1 MISTRHVIFISV
13 GFLAGCSSN
22 PVNLVPGAPPPAA
35 GSFVFTETNAT
46 SGNAVLAYSR
56 AASGQLTSSGVVSTG
71 GTGVGLPSSGL
82 PFPIGGAT
90 GAVAISPNG
99 LTLYAVDAGSDD
111 VAAYSLSS
119 NGTLTL
125 LGRYPTNGTSPASIT
140 IDPQDRYLYVLNSGS
155 LPSGKNAPGNIS
167 GFTIA
172 SSGVLS
178 TLPGSTQP
186 LSSSSAYVDPSEVRF
201 SRDGSYLV
209 ATEKATA
216 LIDIFPVNAGLAGS
230 PVSRPSTGKI
240 PFGFEFTPSGTLV
253 VTNAESASDPAAATV
268 SSYASS
274 AAGTLNVIS
283 GQVPD
288 DQGAAC
294 WVAVTSNGGYA
305 YVTNTGSGSISGY
318 AIANGTLKLLTPGGM
333 TAAQPSTTGPIDDAI
348 TPDDH
353 YLYVLDSMAGKAP
366 GTIAG
371 FAIAANGSLTS
382 VPTGVSGLQ
391 PGSIGLAVR

>member
-1 MISTRHVIFISV
+1 
-13 GFLAGCSSN
+13 L
-22 PVNLVPGAPPPAA
+22 
-35 GSFVFTETNAT
+35 
-46 SGNAVLAYSR
+46 
-56 AASGQLTSSGVVSTG
+56 GVVSTG

-90 GAVAISPNG
+90 GAVAVSPNG
-99 LTLYAVDAGSDD
+99 LNLYAVDAGSDD

-155 LPSGKNAPGNIS
+155 LPSGDNAPGNIS

-172 SSGVLS
+172 SNGALS

-186 LSSSSAYVDPSEVRF
+186 LSSSSAYVDPAEVRF

-216 LIDIFPVNAGLAGS
+216 LIDIFPVNAGVAGS

-240 PFGFEFTPSGTLV
+240 PFGFAFTPSGTLV
-253 VTNAESASDPAAATV
+253 VTNAESASDPTAATV

-274 AAGTLNVIS
+274 AEGSLNVIS

-294 WVAVTSNGGYA
+294 WVALTSNGGYA
-305 YVTNTGSGSISGY
+305 YVTNTVSGSISGY
-318 AIANGTLKLLTPGGM
+318 TISNGALTLLTPGGV
-333 TAAQPSTTGPIDDAI
+333 TAARPSTTGPIDDAI
-348 TPDDH
+348 TPDDQ

-382 VPTGVSGLQ
+382 VSTGVGGLQ